1 MTRKSGP
8 DVWEYRYRNHA
19 ESGSPMRQITL
30 STREYPTESTALV
43 RLQEEL
49 LRINGSKAYRAQSQP
64 AFGLV
69 IDRFMKDEQIE
80 DIVHQKPGE
89 IIITDAL
96 SYSTARGY
104 RSYITKHIKPRW
116 SCVPLVAVKAVEV
129 TEWLKSLPLSPKTC
143 GQMRAVMHLLFE
155 RAMLWGL
162 IEPQRNPIELVRIK
176 GSSKRQRK
184 PQVLVPEKF
193 QELLSMIREPYKA
206 MAIVAM
212 CTGLRVSEVLAL
224 RWEHIDFQTGLM
236 FVQQGVVNGR
246 IGKVKTEASQDE
258 VPMDPAFAEVL
269 LKRKGDDRSQGLVF
283 QSPVTGGCYYSG
295 IIQRKILKPAGEEI
309 GIAGLGWHTFRH
321 TYRSLLDETGAP
333 IGVQQKL
340 MRHANVATTMNVYGR
355 ASLRA
360 KQQANSKVVQMV
372 MSKEKPLPGQESAA
386 SVS

>member
-1 MTRKSGP
+1 
-8 DVWEYRYRNHA
+8 
-19 ESGSPMRQITL
+19 
-30 STREYPTESTALV
+30 
-43 RLQEEL
+43 
-49 LRINGSKAYRAQSQP
+49 
-64 AFGLV
+64 
-69 IDRFMKDEQIE
+69 
-80 DIVHQKPGE
+80 
-89 IIITDAL
+89 
-96 SYSTARGY
+96 
-104 RSYITKHIKPRW
+104 
-116 SCVPLVAVKAVEV
+116 
-129 TEWLKSLPLSPKTC
+129 
-143 GQMRAVMHLLFE
+143 
-155 RAMLWGL
+155 MLWGL